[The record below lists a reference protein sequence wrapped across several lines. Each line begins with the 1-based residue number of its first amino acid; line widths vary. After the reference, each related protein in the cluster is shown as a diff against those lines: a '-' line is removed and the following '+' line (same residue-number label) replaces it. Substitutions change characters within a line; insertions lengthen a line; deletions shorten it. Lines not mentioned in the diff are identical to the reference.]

1 MLRGIF
7 GVSIVEKS
15 VPSAKSTLSGQKE
28 SNLMVLNVGQ
38 RQSATQI
45 GRDHDSFIGMKVQG
59 MILFSHLTDLAGLQA
74 GLIG

>member
-1 MLRGIF
+1 
-7 GVSIVEKS
+7 
-15 VPSAKSTLSGQKE
+15 
-28 SNLMVLNVGQ
+28 MVLNVGQ